1 MRLRLLTLLALAA
14 MLLAPGASFAQ
25 GAFVSPVPPMPPA
38 FDTPPPPDPGVL
50 LIAPGPVTL
59 DLYRV
64 TADIKDQVAT
74 THVEQT
80 FSNPGDRPVEATY
93 FFPIPQDAAITEFN
107 MVVDGQVV
115 EGQLMGKEQARAIYE
130 DIVRQQRDP
139 ALLEY
144 VGRDLFQARIFPIP
158 PGGQR
163 TIELTYSQVLPKE
176 NSLVR
181 YTYPLRVYPLLQV
194 GRRPEYVQPIG
205 QLAIRADIEATSPI
219 KAIYSPTHSIAVTRD
234 GEFKAVAGYEG
245 SNVIPTSDFD
255 LFYSV
260 DEGEIGL
267 SLLSYKPAGEDG
279 YFLLLAAPNVDVNPE
294 EVVARDVILV
304 LDTSGSMD
312 GAKIQQARQA
322 ALYVLDRLNPD
333 DRFNIVTFSTGVR
346 QFDRGPQPLSRLGDA
361 RAFVNDLTAAGGTD
375 INRALLEAVA
385 QVDPDRPA
393 VIIFL
398 TDGLP
403 TEGEV
408 NPERIVENVRQ
419 NAPDNAQVFSFGVG
433 YDVNTVLLDTVSQEN
448 SGVSAY
454 VQPGQAIDEIV
465 SGFYAKVAT
474 PVLSNLALDTGSVFV
489 EDSFPYPLPDLFA
502 GSQLV
507 LAGRYRDGGP
517 AVVTLTG
524 DVNGNPREF
533 RYDDLTFRSEGGD
546 AFIARLWA
554 TRKVGYLL
562 NEIRLRGANQELVDE
577 VVRLASKY
585 GIATPYTSFFVPE
598 PTFVGGQGGQAP
610 VPMATVVLQAMEA
623 PKLVEQAADA
633 MMAAPAAPAAGAA
646 AVQESVARQSLS
658 SADRA
663 TAGDFAAGLRYA
675 DDKTFV
681 NRGGA
686 WVDTAFT
693 ADQPQQEI
701 AFGSAAYFDLL
712 TQHPDWRDYFA
723 VSPNLIVVLDGTA
736 YVIADSG
743 ETMAE
748 PPVAPTTA
756 SQPVTAT
763 VAAPSPAEAAVSP
776 VPADVTPAPLPTDA
790 VAAAPPPA
798 QPDQQA
804 PLCTGPA
811 FAIGLVGV
819 TGVLARRRRH
829 R

>member
-1 MRLRLLTLLALAA
+1 MRLRFLTLLVLAI
-14 MLLAPGASFAQ
+14 LLLLPSAVLAQ
-25 GAFVSPVPPMPPA
+25 DPFVSPVPRMPPA
-38 FDTPPPPDPGVL
+38 FDTPPPPDPGVP
-50 LIAPGPVTL
+50 LIVPGPVNL

-64 TADIKDQVAT
+64 TADIQDQVAT
-74 THVEQT
+74 TRVEQT
-80 FSNPGDRPVEATY
+80 FSNPGQSPVEATY
-93 FFPIPQDAAITEFN
+93 FFPIPENASISEFN

-115 EGQLMGKEQARAIYE
+115 EGQLLRKDEARAIYE
-130 DIVRQQRDP
+130 NIVRQQRDP

-163 TIELTYSQVLPKE
+163 TIVLTYSQVLPKE
-176 NSLVR
+176 NGLVR
-181 YTYPLRVYPLLQV
+181 YTYPLRVYPLLQT
-194 GRRPEYVQPIG
+194 GRRPEYIQPIG
-205 QLAIRADIEATSPI
+205 QLAIRADIQATSPI
-219 KAIYSPTHSIAVTRD
+219 KAIYSPTHPIAVARD
-234 GEFKAVAGYEG
+234 GEFKAVAGYEQ
-245 SNVIPTSDFD
+245 SNVIPASDFD

-260 DEGEIGL
+260 DAGEIGL

-279 YFLLLAAPNVDVNPE
+279 YFLLLAAPNVEVNPD

-312 GAKIQQARQA
+312 GAKIEQAKQA
-322 ALYVLDRLNPD
+322 LLYVLDHLNPG
-333 DRFNIVTFSTGVR
+333 DRFNVVSFSTGVR
-346 QFDRGPQPLSRLGDA
+346 QFDRGPQPLSRLSDA
-361 RAFVNDLTAAGGTD
+361 RAFVSQLAAAGGTD

-385 QVDPDRPA
+385 QVDPERPA

-408 NPERIVENVRQ
+408 NPDRIVENVRQ

-448 SGVSAY
+448 GGASAY
-454 VQPGQAIDEIV
+454 VRPSDSIDEIV

-474 PVLSNLALDTGSVFV
+474 PVLSNVALDTGAVFV
-489 EDSFPYPLPDLFA
+489 EDAFPYPLPDLFA

-517 AVVTLTG
+517 AAITLTG
-524 DVNGNPREF
+524 DVNGEPRVF
-533 RYDDLTFRSEGGD
+533 HYDDLTFRSEGGD

-554 TRKVGYLL
+554 TRKIGYLL

-577 VVRLASKY
+577 VIRLATKY

-598 PTFVGGQGGQAP
+598 PVVADGRGGAGPA
-610 VPMATVVLQAMEA
+610 PMATVMVQALEA
-623 PKLVEQAADA
+623 PKLIEQAADA
-633 MMAAPAAPAAGAA
+633 LMAAPVPQAAGAM
-646 AVQESVARQSLS
+646 AVEQSMARESLR

-663 TAGDFAAGLRYA
+663 TAGERAASLRYA
-675 DDKTFV
+675 GDKTFV
-681 NRGGA
+681 NRSGV

-693 ADQPQQEI
+693 AEQSQQEI
-701 AFGSAAYFDLL
+701 AFGSAEYYDLL
-712 TQHPDWRDYFA
+712 DQHPEWLAYFA
-723 VSPNLIVVLDGTA
+723 VGPNLIVVLDNIA
-736 YVIADSG
+736 YVIADTG
-743 ETMAE
+743 AALAA
-748 PPVAPTTA
+748 PPAVPTAA

-763 VAAPSPAEAAVSP
+763 VETSPTTEPGSTVATPEQDPITPSP
-776 VPADVTPAPLPTDA
+776 TPELA
-790 VAAAPPPA
+790 VAPPVEPS
-798 QPDQQA
+798 QQA
-804 PLCTGPA
+804 PFCTGPA

-819 TGVLARRRRH
+819 AGVFARRRR

>member
-1 MRLRLLTLLALAA
+1 QGVLL
-14 MLLAPGASFAQ
+14 P
-25 GAFVSPVPPMPPA
+25 PVPPMPPA
-38 FDTPPPPDPGVL
+38 FDTPPPPDPGIR

-64 TADIKDQVAT
+64 TADIQDQVAT
-74 THVEQT
+74 TRVEQT
-80 FSNPGDRPVEATY
+80 FSNPGQSPVEATY
-93 FFPIPQDAAITEFN
+93 FFPIPEDAAISEFK

-115 EGQLMGKEQARAIYE
+115 EGQLLRKEEARAIYE
-130 DIVRQQRDP
+130 NIVRQQRDP

-163 TIELTYSQVLPKE
+163 TIELTYSQVLPRE
-176 NSLVR
+176 NGLVR
-181 YTYPLRVYPLLQV
+181 YTYPLRAYPLLQI
-194 GRRPEYVQPIG
+194 GRRPDYIQPIG
-205 QLAIRADIEATSPI
+205 QLAIRADITATSPI
-219 KAIYSPTHSIAVTRD
+219 KAIYSPTHPIAVARD
-234 GEFKAVAGYEG
+234 GEYKATAGYEE
-245 SNVIPTSDFD
+245 SSVIPTSDFD

-260 DEGEIGL
+260 DEGEVGL
-267 SLLSYKPAGEDG
+267 SLLSYKPTGEDG
-279 YFLLLAAPNVDVNPE
+279 YFLLLAAPNVEVNPD

-312 GAKIQQARQA
+312 GAKIEQAKQA
-322 ALYVLDRLNPD
+322 LFYVLDHLNPD
-333 DRFNIVTFSTGVR
+333 DRFNVVSFSTGVR
-346 QFDRGPQPLSRLGDA
+346 QFARGPQPLSQLGDA
-361 RAFVNDLTAAGGTD
+361 RAFVAQLAAAGGTD

-385 QVDPDRPA
+385 QVDPERPA

-408 NPERIVENVRQ
+408 NPDRIVENVRQ
-419 NAPDNAQVFSFGVG
+419 NAPANAQVFSFGVG

-448 SGVSAY
+448 SGATAY
-454 VQPGQAIDEIV
+454 VRPGEAIDEVV

-474 PVLSNLALDTGSVFV
+474 PVLSNLALDTGDIVI
-489 EDSFPYPLPDLFA
+489 EDTFPYPLPDLFV

-517 AVVTLTG
+517 AAVTLTG
-524 DVNGNPREF
+524 EVNGESRVF

-577 VVRLASKY
+577 VIRLATKY

-598 PTFVGGQGGQAP
+598 PVMLDDIDAAGPA
-610 VPMATVVLQAMEA
+610 PMATAMMQARDA
-623 PKLVEQAADA
+623 PKLMEQAADA
-633 MMAAPAAPAAGAA
+633 VMAAPSAPAAGAV
-646 AVQESVARQSLS
+646 AVEESMAREALR
-658 SADRA
+658 SADQVSAGERA
-663 TAGDFAAGLRYA
+663 ASLRYA
-675 DDKTFV
+675 GDKTFV
-681 NRGGA
+681 NRSGV

-693 ADQPQQEI
+693 DAQPQQEI

-712 TQHPDWRDYFA
+712 AQHPEWRDYFA
-723 VSPNLIVVLDGTA
+723 VSPNLIVVLEDTA
-736 YVIADSG
+736 YVIADTG
-743 ETMAE
+743 EALAEPVVAPTAASQSATVPAE
-748 PPVAPTTA
+748 PPPTEVSIPPTETIATSEPALVILSPTPEVATA
-756 SQPVTAT
+756 S
-763 VAAPSPAEAAVSP
+763 
-776 VPADVTPAPLPTDA
+776 LPT
-790 VAAAPPPA
+790 
-798 QPDQQA
+798 QPNQQA

-811 FAIGLVGV
+811 FAIGLVGAA
-819 TGVLARRRRH
+819 GVFARRRRH